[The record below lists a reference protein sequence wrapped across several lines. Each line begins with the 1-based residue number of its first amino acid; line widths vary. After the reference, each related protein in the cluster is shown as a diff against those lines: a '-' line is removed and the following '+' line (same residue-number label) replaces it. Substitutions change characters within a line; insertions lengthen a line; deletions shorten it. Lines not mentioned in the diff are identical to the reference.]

1 MKNRKLKTRAKK
13 GYEIKLKAYNSKKRE
28 ENNPND

>member
-28 ENNPND
+28 QQWVS